1 VLAPLGCTS
10 RNEASSQDAEVGQG
24 ETIVSRVSAVAI
36 WLVALAVPA
45 SAQPCNPVID
55 GTYCAEAGSG
65 ARSSSAS
72 PLSARIPPIRNIAED
87 FVMSPDQPATLGAV
101 TFRSGG
107 TKCIG
112 LLRRGA
118 CN

>member
-1 VLAPLGCTS
+1 L
-10 RNEASSQDAEVGQG
+10 
-24 ETIVSRVSAVAI
+24 VSRFSAVAI
-36 WLVALAVPA
+36 WLIALAVPVG
-45 SAQPCNPVID
+45 AQPCNPVVD

-65 ARSSSAS
+65 ARTSSGSRS
-72 PLSARIPPIRNIAED
+72 TARIPPIRNIAED
-87 FVMSPDQPATLGAV
+87 FVMSQDQPATLGAV

-112 LLRRGA
+112 LLRRSA